1 MPYIVLRPD
10 SVYVPGPGDLGF
22 SHCVVRVSSST
33 TVLFAY
39 KWVRERARLFCK
51 QTAVALTLGEG
62 GATPCLYF
70 PNSVFIQKPR
80 RCPFREDF
88 ATAASLR
95 SFIIY
100 FFFGTPLPEPLFI
113 FSFCRSWHFSV
124 PLVPLRGTWARGNI
138 CHFARSPTAG
148 AKVQPR
154 ALSGAREMWWPV

>member
-1 MPYIVLRPD
+1 MCYAPTLFT
-10 SVYVPGPGDLGF
+10 SQGPGDLGF

-62 GATPCLYF
+62 GATPCLF
-70 PNSVFIQKPR
+70 SRTLCLFRSLGVVHFGKISRQQL
-80 RCPFREDF
+80 RC
-88 ATAASLR
+88 AVL
-95 SFIIY
+95 
-100 FFFGTPLPEPLFI
+100 LFI
-113 FSFCRSWHFSV
+113 FFRDSASRTFIYLFVLQKLAFLNSSRTAA
-124 PLVPLRGTWARGNI
+124 RGTWARGNI

-154 ALSGAREMWWPV
+154 ALSGEREMWWPV